1 LLILKWT
8 KITFN
13 FTFIQYLSPQNH
25 LVMKVLNLILALL
38 FFSFAAV
45 QYNDPD
51 PWAWAALYLYLATAC
66 GMAAFGKSN
75 RWMLLLGLAVS
86 GIWMLTLLPSFIHWI
101 SMGMPNIVETMKAEQ
116 PHVELTREFL
126 GLLLCSLVFAWQLL
140 RLRKQ

>member
-1 LLILKWT
+1 
-8 KITFN
+8 
-13 FTFIQYLSPQNH
+13 
-25 LVMKVLNLILALL
+25 MKALNLLLALL
-38 FFSFAAV
+38 FITFAAV

-51 PWAWAALYLYLATAC
+51 PWGWAALYLYLAAAC

-101 SMGMPNIVETMKAEQ
+101 SMGMPNIIETMKAKQ
-116 PHVELTREFL
+116 PHIELTREFL
-126 GLLLCSLVFAWQLL
+126 GLLLCTLVFGWQLL

>member
-1 LLILKWT
+1 
-8 KITFN
+8 
-13 FTFIQYLSPQNH
+13 
-25 LVMKVLNLILALL
+25 MKVLNLLLALL
-38 FFSFAAV
+38 FVSFAAV

-51 PWAWAALYLYLATAC
+51 PWAWAALYLYLAAAC

-75 RWMLLLGLAVS
+75 RWMLLLGLAMS

-101 SMGMPNIVETMKAEQ
+101 SMGMPSIVETMKAEQ

-126 GLLLCSLVFAWQLL
+126 GLLVCTLVFGWQLL